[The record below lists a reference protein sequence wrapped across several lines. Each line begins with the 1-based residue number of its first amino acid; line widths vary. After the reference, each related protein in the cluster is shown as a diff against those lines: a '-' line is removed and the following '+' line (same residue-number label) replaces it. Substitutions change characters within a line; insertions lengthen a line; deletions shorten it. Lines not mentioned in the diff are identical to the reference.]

1 MIKKFKINNNK
12 YKQGGICKQYDN
24 SPDPVGEEKPAGS
37 ANSKYSL
44 NTEFQNTHGCPL
56 VVVNSH
62 KRNGGENDMKTMV
75 GASKDLI
82 SPNEETQI
90 QDLINNCHYWTK
102 YSNTYQAEDDVN
114 SGPGIYIFKEIN
126 KIHGIHLNSK
136 IAYVGLTKRSL
147 GERSKEHYFKCAK
160 QGFHTWLGQ
169 VEKNGKLL
177 ILFKSFPKKYL
188 EKIEYYFIQKLN
200 PIFNIIHNNGGKKY
214 VR

>member
-1 MIKKFKINNNK
+1 MMNKFKKKQNILKKGGVQAENNTS
-12 YKQGGICKQYDN
+12 
-24 SPDPVGEEKPAGS
+24 SPVDADLSTGS
-37 ANSKYSL
+37 LEHPLK
-44 NTEFQNTHGCPL
+44 TEFKNTHGCPF

-62 KRNGGENDMKTMV
+62 KRNGGENDVKTMV
-75 GASKDLI
+75 GANNKFI
-82 SPNEETQI
+82 SPNEDIQI
-90 QDLINNCHYWTK
+90 KNLINNCNYWTK

-126 KIHGIHLNSK
+126 KIHGVHLNSK

-147 GERSKEHYFKCAK
+147 GKRSKEHYFKCVK
-160 QGFHTWLGQ
+160 PDFHTWLGQ

-200 PIFNIIHNNGGKKY
+200 PIFNINLNNGGKY